1 MQKMK
6 FCIFRIVGTFI
17 FRTNW
22 QVICVKTHLLKT
34 KKVFTIFR
42 VFEQTGNLFLIY
54 SCYIV
59 DTIEIV
65 EESNSPQF
73 NEMST
78 MTPVSTSSILSPD
91 SQENTS
97 TQEVQ
102 PSFVYSVTTS
112 STVAT
117 PSLRTTPARI
127 ISIPNSS
134 NQIQSKLPVRT
145 TVTIL
150 PTPKKPKTTQSQNV
164 TNNIKKTV
172 TIKKSPFIFPKTFQE
187 KPTNTIVNNLKKS
200 EEMTTPTAEVPDELP
215 IPEVAGYDV
224 LCNGTCE
231 KAGVP
236 TFPSLVTDEKSSIEE
251 TDAPITV
258 VPISVP
264 VPASIS
270 APVPV
275 YNRQNSFRNR

>member
-1 MQKMK
+1 MY
-6 FCIFRIVGTFI
+6 
-17 FRTNW
+17 
-22 QVICVKTHLLKT
+22 L
-34 KKVFTIFR
+34 
-42 VFEQTGNLFLIY
+42 
-54 SCYIV
+54 CYIV

-65 EESNSPQF
+65 EESHSPQF
-73 NEMST
+73 KEMST
-78 MTPVSTSSILSPD
+78 MTPVSTSNILSPD

-117 PSLRTTPARI
+117 PSLRTTQARI

-150 PTPKKPKTTQSQNV
+150 PTPKKPKTTQSQNDNIK

-187 KPTNTIVNNLKKS
+187 KPNNTIVNNLKKI
-200 EEMTTPTAEVPDELP
+200 EVMTTPTAEVPDELP
-215 IPEVAGYDV
+215 IPQVAGYDV

-236 TFPSLVTDEKSSIEE
+236 TFPSLVTDEKSNIEE
-251 TDAPITV
+251 EDAPVTV
-258 VPISVP
+258 VPISVPVPASVSVP